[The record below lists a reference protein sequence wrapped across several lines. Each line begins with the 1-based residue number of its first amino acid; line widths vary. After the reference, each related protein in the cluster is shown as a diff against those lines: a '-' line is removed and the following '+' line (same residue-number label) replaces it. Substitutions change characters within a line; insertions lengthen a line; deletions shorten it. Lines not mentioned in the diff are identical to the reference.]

1 MTAISFGPSRGR
13 SGALERTLS
22 GITEALESSLF
33 AEEIS
38 TRPGL
43 FQSLD
48 ARVKLVLVLVFL
60 ISVGLSRNLPTI
72 IAIYCLVLI
81 LGWRSAI
88 PPSLLVKRVWL
99 ALPFFTG
106 LMILPAIFM
115 TPGPALVRLP
125 LGLVITRT
133 GTISALLLLLRVSTS
148 LSLTLLLILTTP
160 WNTLLSA
167 LGVLR
172 VPDVFVLMLGMTYRY
187 TYLLLR
193 VTSDMFLSRKSRVV
207 GRLSVADSQQ
217 ILASVAGALLA
228 KSLDLSSAVYLAMQ
242 SRGFRGTILTLT
254 PFRLQRKDW
263 FWSAVLGSLAA
274 LSVVLGR

>member
-13 SGALERTLS
+13 AGALERTLS

-38 TRPGL
+38 GRPGL

-60 ISVGLSRNLPTI
+60 ISVGLSRNLLI
-72 IAIYCLVLI
+72 IVSIYCLVLI

-106 LMILPAIFM
+106 LIILPAIFM
-115 TPGPALVRLP
+115 TPGPGLMRLP

-133 GTISALLLLLRVSTS
+133 GATSALFLLLRVSTS

-167 LGVLR
+167 LGALR
-172 VPDVFVLMLGMTYRY
+172 VPAVFVLMLGMTYRY
-187 TYLLLR
+187 IYLLLR
-193 VTSDMFLSRKSRVV
+193 VTNEMFLSRKSRVV

-242 SRGFRGTILTLT
+242 SRGFRGTIVTLN
-254 PFRLQRKDW
+254 PFRMQPKDW
-263 FWSAVLGSLAA
+263 FWSAVLGSIAA
-274 LSVVLGR
+274 LSVILGR